1 MDKTGAEIGSNL
13 CYFYNE
19 IARTGKLHRLE
30 SGQWTLVANE
40 LGSWPRLV
48 YGVGAEMFD
57 QQTFKTLEID
67 FSPELLITGDENI
80 LEIDPQLRISGYYP
94 FAFWKGMAISNL
106 LEITA
111 PQLPEWIEI
120 VHPKTSEEIVQWLEI
135 VNSELVAPDIFQ
147 RSLFE
152 RLIDQSNFEAF
163 LLKKDG
169 VGVSTLL
176 VFTTE
181 NSTGLYLIA
190 TNKSSQKQGFAN
202 LLIRQILSQI
212 SLKSEKPVILLATQ
226 KGQGLYTKLGFQ
238 TVNQFFLYR
247 NLNAKS

>member
-1 MDKTGAEIGSNL
+1 MNKTGAEIGSNL
-13 CYFYNE
+13 CSFYDE
-19 IARTGKLHRLE
+19 IARIGMLQRRE
-30 SGQWTLVANE
+30 SGQWSLIANE
-40 LGSWPRLV
+40 LGSWPRLI
-48 YGVGAEMFD
+48 YGDGDELSN
-57 QQTFKTLEID
+57 QQTFKTPEIG

-80 LEIDPQLRISGYYP
+80 QEIDPQLRISGYYP
-94 FAFWKGMAISNL
+94 FAVWKGMAISNL
-106 LEITA
+106 SEIPA

-181 NSTGLYLIA
+181 NSIGLYLIA
-190 TNKSSQKQGFAN
+190 TKKSSQKQGFAS
-202 LLIRQILSQI
+202 LLVRQILSQI
-212 SLKSEKPVILLATQ
+212 NLKSEKPVILHATQ
-226 KGQGLYTKLGFQ
+226 KGQGLYSKLGFQ